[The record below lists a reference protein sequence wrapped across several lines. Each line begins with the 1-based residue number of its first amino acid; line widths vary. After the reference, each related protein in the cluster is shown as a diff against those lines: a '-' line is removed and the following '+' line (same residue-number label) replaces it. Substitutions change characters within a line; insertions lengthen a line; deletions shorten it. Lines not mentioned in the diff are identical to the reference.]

1 MKSLLH
7 LILVFITISSSCQN
21 QETIKQF
28 TLSYKAQTRG
38 FIYKINIHTDTLE
51 INNNGII
58 KNSVLNNQQL
68 SEIEN
73 LVSNLNFNEIKSNIS
88 IADLAVDKAIE
99 GVFTTYINDK
109 EQLIKIDHNNRPIQL
124 SELFN
129 KLEEYV
135 E

>member
-28 TLSYKAQTRG
+28 SLSYKAQTRG
-38 FIYKINIHTDTLE
+38 FIYKINIHKDTLE

-73 LVSNLNFNEIKSNIS
+73 LVSNLNFNEIKSYIS
-88 IADLAVDKAIE
+88 LNDLAVDKAIE

-124 SELFN
+124 SELFS

>member
-7 LILVFITISSSCQN
+7 IMLVFITISSSCQN

-28 TLSYKAQTRG
+28 SLSYKAQTRG
-38 FIYKINIHTDTLE
+38 FLYKINIHKDTLE

-58 KNSVLNNQQL
+58 KNSVLNNHQL

-99 GVFTTYINDK
+99 GVFTTYINDN

-124 SELFN
+124 SELFS